1 MKQLPPTVDSRS
13 GSVATDL
20 SEIRSGG
27 SNSMSSNS
35 SSNPYK
41 FGTVAAM
48 AMVQSKKRM
57 AAAKA

>member
-1 MKQLPPTVDSRS
+1 
-13 GSVATDL
+13 
-20 SEIRSGG
+20 
-27 SNSMSSNS
+27 MSSNS